1 MIEWTTPTIPI
12 RIRGAA
18 VMAPNVKVL
27 LTFAQGG
34 YKLTVE
40 PRNLQATE
48 DGVRDRALA
57 VIAPIEGATAS
68 TNYAVNAYLIHDGGL
83 YRVTSAIATGEA
95 IAPGTNCIACT
106 VMGEVIR
113 LTA

>member
-48 DGVRDRALA
+48 DGV
-57 VIAPIEGATAS
+57 
-68 TNYAVNAYLIHDGGL
+68 
-83 YRVTSAIATGEA
+83 TGEVDFTQLESGGFHA
-95 IAPGTNCIACT
+95 GYAKVQANVVDSNNLRAASKFATVCI
-106 VMGEVIR
+106 GSNLLPEVVDYE
-113 LTA
+113 